1 MTQPH
6 RPGDH
11 IINRYL
17 PDCSDEDREI
27 ARTRLQGM
35 AALLL
40 KIAIREVKEEQE
52 RDLLAGESSIPVG
65 VLEENRNR
73 SCMKC
78 SI

>member
-40 KIAIREVKEEQE
+40 KIAIREVIEGRK
-52 RDLLAGESSIPVG
+52 RDLLAGGSSIPVG